1 MLEDIDDLLGDG
13 LTGGERAEDGSKPV
27 SGETERGHRAG
38 GAWGQGGRLQESCQ
52 SDHHSVV
59 THTENPAL
67 FMVEVTGVLRNH
79 TLNPRRTLDDL
90 RPGAE
95 SPASPCTVLIR
106 HCIIPRQ
113 SSPYIRQVPFL
124 PTSCKRAAVI
134 FEWH

>member
-1 MLEDIDDLLGDG
+1 MTSWAMVSRAGNGRRTDRSQSLVRLSEDIG
-13 LTGGERAEDGSKPV
+13 R
-27 SGETERGHRAG
+27 G

-79 TLNPRRTLDDL
+79 ILNPRRTLDDL

-134 FEWH
+134 FGWH